1 MVSGRQM
8 LIVEDERD
16 IANCLAEF
24 FTLHG
29 YSVISTFSGEEA
41 LAYVEKG
48 EADVILLDVLLPGL
62 SGLEV
67 LKRIKRMRPNTRVI
81 MVTALDAEDVRRE
94 ARRYGA
100 CGFVTKPFDF
110 SHHTWSS
117 LLPAPP
123 IQPHTT

>member
-1 MVSGRQM
+1 MIKRRM

-29 YSVISTFSGEEA
+29 YSVSSTFSGEEA
-41 LAYVEKG
+41 LTHIQKDG
-48 EADVILLDVLLPGL
+48 ADVILLDVLLPGL

-67 LKRIKRMRPNTRVI
+67 LKRIKRMRPQTRVI
-81 MVTALDAEDVRRE
+81 MVTAMDAEDIRME
-94 ARRYGA
+94 AHRHGA

-110 SHHTWSS
+110 SRHTWSS

-123 IQPHTT
+123 IHSQAE

>member
-1 MVSGRQM
+1 MRKRQM

-29 YSVISTFSGEEA
+29 YAVISTFSGEEA
-41 LAYVEKG
+41 LTHVEKG
-48 EADVILLDVLLPGL
+48 ETDVILLDVLLPGL

-67 LKRIKRMRPNTRVI
+67 LKRIKRMRPKTRVI
-81 MVTALDAEDVRRE
+81 MVTAIDAEDVRIE
-94 ARRYGA
+94 ARRHGA

-117 LLPAPP
+117 ILSAPP
-123 IQPHTT
+123 IEPQAT

>member
-1 MVSGRQM
+1 M

-16 IANCLAEF
+16 IANCLADF

-41 LAYVEKG
+41 LAHVEKG

-67 LKRIKRMRPNTRVI
+67 LKRIKRMRPQARVI
-81 MVTALDAEDVRRE
+81 MVTAIDAEDIRME
-94 ARRYGA
+94 ARRHGA

-110 SHHTWSS
+110 SRHTWSS
-117 LLPAPP
+117 LLPTPP
-123 IQPHTT
+123 VHPHVE

>member
-1 MVSGRQM
+1 M

-24 FTLHG
+24 FTMHG
-29 YSVISTFSGEEA
+29 YSVNSTFSGEEA
-41 LAYVEKG
+41 LAHVEKR

-81 MVTALDAEDVRRE
+81 MVTALDTEDVRME
-94 ARRYGA
+94 AHRHGA

-110 SHHTWSS
+110 SRHTWSS
-117 LLPAPP
+117 ILPAPL
-123 IQPHTT
+123 IQPQAT